1 MSSSPMISLKNVR
14 KSFGDRC
21 VLNDVSLDVEAG
33 KTHVIIGASGT
44 GKSVLIKS
52 ILGLIPKDSGRITI
66 MDTDVDTLSKKDR
79 RAMMRTCGMLFQGG
93 ALFDSLPVWHNV
105 AFSLIHGT
113 STQGEKLSKANARK
127 IAEETLHA
135 VDLKPDVMD
144 RFPSELSGGM
154 QKRVALAR
162 AIAGQPDILFFD
174 EPTTGLDPITSSTIN
189 HLIVENVKKRGITA
203 VVITHD
209 MGSVRVIADTVSLL
223 HDGQI
228 MWSGSVEDMDTTD
241 HPHVVQFIHGH
252 RDGPIQPFGADSK

>member
-1 MSSSPMISLKNVR
+1 MSLSPIISVENVSKCFGSR
-14 KSFGDRC
+14 K
-21 VLNDVSLDVEAG
+21 VLSDLSLDIAPS

-44 GKSVLIKS
+44 GKSVLIKT
-52 ILGLIPKDSGRITI
+52 ILGLIPKDAGIIRIMGHNLDDVSTGERKSI
-66 MDTDVDTLSKKDR
+66 MKK
-79 RAMMRTCGMLFQGG
+79 CGMLFQGG
-93 ALFDSLPVWHNV
+93 ALFDSLPVWQNI
-105 AFSLIHGT
+105 AFSLMHGT
-113 STQGEKLSKANARK
+113 HAAGEKVSKSRARDVA
-127 IAEETLHA
+127 AEMLHA
-135 VDLKPDVMD
+135 VDLKTEVMD

-162 AIAGQPDILFFD
+162 AIAGEPDILFFD

-228 MWSGSVEDMDTTD
+228 LWSGDVKSMDTTN
-241 HPHVVQFIHGH
+241 HPHVVQFIQGL
-252 RDGPIQPFGADSK
+252 RTGPIQPFGADAK